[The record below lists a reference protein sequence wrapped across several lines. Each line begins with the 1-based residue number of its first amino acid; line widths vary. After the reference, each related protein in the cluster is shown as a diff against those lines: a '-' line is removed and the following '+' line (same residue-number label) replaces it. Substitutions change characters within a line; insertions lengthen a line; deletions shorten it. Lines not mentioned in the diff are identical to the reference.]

1 MVEDGTSDEKL
12 RARLAEEGLPSSD
25 IFLLNPGVGGLWE
38 EVLVP
43 WLGGVGFSSGRLEVG
58 DIGGVICLLG
68 TAPDTGD
75 GTPPAAFVIERRVL
89 RGGCVGVVSPD
100 VC

>member
-1 MVEDGTSDEKL
+1 MEDAASDEKL
-12 RARLAEEGLPSSD
+12 RERFAEEGLPSSD
-25 IFLLNPGVGGLWE
+25 ISLLNPGVGGLRE
-38 EVLVP
+38 EVLDP

-75 GTPPAAFVIERRVL
+75 GTPAAAFVIERRVL
-89 RGGCVGVVSPD
+89 RWGCGVGFFSPD